1 MLNVRGGAPAPERLH
16 ALDAVRGGAL
26 LLGIVFHASYSF
38 VPAPTWKIWI
48 VEDNHRS
55 LALAVLVFTTHVFRM
70 TTFFL
75 IAGFFAHMSFHR
87 RGVAA
92 FIGDR
97 LKRIAL
103 PLAVGWPIVFGA
115 LLAVAAW
122 AANEGYLPISP
133 PLPFPTFPAFPL
145 GHLWFLYVLLEF
157 YAAILVLRGG
167 VALMDRGGGIR
178 AGVDRLVRL
187 LMRGPLGG
195 HPDGRTRWRCLRRK

>member
-1 MLNVRGGAPAPERLH
+1 MPNVRGGAPAPERLH

-26 LLGIVFHASYSF
+26 LLGIVFHASLSF
-38 VPAPTWKIWI
+38 VPGPTKVWI

-87 RGVAA
+87 RGVTA

-115 LLAVAAW
+115 HLAVAAW
-122 AANEGYLPISP
+122 AANEGLGAP
-133 PLPFPTFPAFPL
+133 PPPFPTFPRFPL
-145 GHLWFLYVLLEF
+145 SPPLVSLR
-157 YAAILVLRGG
+157 AAGVLRRNLGPARRCG
-167 VALMDRGGGIR
+167 LDGPKRRHPRRRRPVGSLVDARPAWSHRHGR
-178 AGVDRLVRL
+178 A
-187 LMRGPLGG
+187 P
-195 HPDGRTRWRCLRRK
+195 WRCLRR